1 MMWTFIPSPSPAPL
15 VWHLGP
21 LPIRAYAL
29 AIIVGALVA
38 IWWAEKRFVARGG
51 EKGVI
56 GDVAVWAIPFGIVGA
71 RIYHVATDWQLYFG
85 ATGHPGDIVKVWNGG
100 IGIWGA
106 VAGGALGAWI
116 ALKRRGV
123 SFGLAADAVA
133 PTLLVAQGIGRF
145 GNYFNQELFGR
156 PTTLPWGLEIDPE
169 HRPAG
174 FAEFATFHPTFLY
187 ESVWNVAMAGLLVL
201 LDRRFKFTGGRAF
214 LVYGMLYTAGRV
226 WIEALR
232 IDTVNHLGPFRFNV
246 WTSIV
251 VFAIAAAAFVWTG
264 RKQAAAPASVSS

>member
-1 MMWTFIPSPSPAPL
+1 MQAFIPSPSPAPV

-29 AIIVGALVA
+29 AIIAGALVA
-38 IWWAEKRFVARGG
+38 IWLAEKRFVARGG

-85 ATGHPGDIVKVWNGG
+85 ASGHPGDIVKIWNGG

-123 SFGLAADAVA
+123 PFGLAADAVA
-133 PTLLVAQGIGRF
+133 PTLLVAQAIGRF

-156 PTTLPWGLEIDPE
+156 PTTLPWGLKIDPD
-169 HRPAG
+169 HRPDG
-174 FAEFATFHPTFLY
+174 FERYATFHPTFLY
-187 ESVWNVAMAGLLVL
+187 ESLWNLAMAGLLVL
-201 LDRRFKFTGGRAF
+201 LDRRFSFARGRAF
-214 LVYGMLYTAGRV
+214 LLYVMLYTAGRV

-246 WTSIV
+246 WTAIV
-251 VFAIAAAAFVWTG
+251 VFAVSAVAFVLTG
-264 RKQAAAPASVSS
+264 RKQAAERASRPS